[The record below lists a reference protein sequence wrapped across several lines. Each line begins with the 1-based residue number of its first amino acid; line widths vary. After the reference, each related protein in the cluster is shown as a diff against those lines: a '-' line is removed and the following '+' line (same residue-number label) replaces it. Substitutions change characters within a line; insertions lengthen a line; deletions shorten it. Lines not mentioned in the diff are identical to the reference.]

1 MEKILDLVSQF
12 EKNQKPELET
22 LEDLKKFIDFNI
34 DLDFIEL
41 YSNFN
46 GMEGKLNTGEF
57 VLFWNIS
64 EIISLNPYFE
74 NVQICDELLFFG
86 TDGSSLGYA
95 FDKSNSNI
103 VSIDFYEIM
112 EKTPI
117 IIATSFLDFVKK

>member
-1 MEKILDLVSQF
+1 MGKILDLVSQF
-12 EKNQKPELET
+12 EKNNKPELET
-22 LEDLKKFIDFNI
+22 LENLKRFIDFNI

-41 YSNFN
+41 YSNHD
-46 GMEGKLNTGEF
+46 GMEGNLNSGEF

-74 NVQICDELLFFG
+74 NVQICNELLFFG

-95 FDKSNSNI
+95 FDKSNANI

-112 EKTPI
+112 EKKPI
-117 IIATSFLDFVKK
+117 IIASSLLDFLKK